1 MSLQEKLSAFK
12 AKFESGQ
19 PPFEAVPAAAHAV
32 MQRALEELRGSGI
45 AARVVRSGPA
55 PVFALDDAYG
65 MRVSLG
71 DLLMKGA
78 VVLSFYRGAWCPY
91 CNIELQELERH
102 AARIRAAGATL
113 VTVTPQSAANSR
125 KMIEQHKLSYLMLS
139 DPGNAVAEQYGLRFR
154 MPDYL
159 IALYRQLGVEL
170 PAFNGDASWTLPMPA
185 RYVID
190 RQGEIRYAKA
200 DPDYTGRPEPDE
212 VIPVLEG
219 LTQTA
224 AE

>member
-12 AKFESGQ
+12 ARFESGQ
-19 PPFEAVPAAAHAV
+19 PPFEAVPAAAHEV
-32 MQRALEELRGSGI
+32 MQRALDELRASGI
-45 AARVVRSGPA
+45 AERAVRSGPA
-55 PVFALDDAYG
+55 PVFALEDANG
-65 MRVSLG
+65 MRVSIG

-91 CNIELQELERH
+91 CNIELQELELH
-102 AARIRAAGATL
+102 AARIRSAGATL

-125 KMIEQHKLSYLMLS
+125 KVIEQHKLSYLMLS
-139 DPGNAVAEQYGLRFR
+139 DPGNAVAEQYGLRYR

-159 IALYRQLGVEL
+159 VALYRQLGVDL
-170 PAFNGDASWTLPMPA
+170 PAFNGDPSWTLPMPA

-200 DPDYTGRPEPDE
+200 DPDYTRRPEPLE
-212 VIPVLEG
+212 VIPVLEA
-219 LTQTA
+219 LTRSA
-224 AE
+224 A

>member
-32 MQRALEELRGSGI
+32 MKRALEELRAAGLAERALKSG
-45 AARVVRSGPA
+45 AAPL
-55 PVFALDDAYG
+55 FALEDAYG
-65 MRVSLG
+65 KRVSLA

-91 CNIELQELERH
+91 CNIELQELELH
-102 AARIRAAGATL
+102 AARIRGAGATL
-113 VTVTPQSAANSR
+113 VTVTPQTAANSR
-125 KMIEQHKLSYLMLS
+125 KMIDQHKLSYPMLS
-139 DPGNAVAEQYGLRFR
+139 DPGNAVAEQYGLKFR
-154 MPDYL
+154 LPDYL
-159 IALYRQLGVEL
+159 VALYKQFGVDL
-170 PAFNGDASWTLPMPA
+170 PSFNGDQSWTLPMPA
-185 RYVID
+185 RFVID
-190 RQGEIRYAKA
+190 RQGQIRYAKA
-200 DPDYTGRPEPDE
+200 DPDYTSRPEPDE

-219 LTQTA
+219 LMKTA